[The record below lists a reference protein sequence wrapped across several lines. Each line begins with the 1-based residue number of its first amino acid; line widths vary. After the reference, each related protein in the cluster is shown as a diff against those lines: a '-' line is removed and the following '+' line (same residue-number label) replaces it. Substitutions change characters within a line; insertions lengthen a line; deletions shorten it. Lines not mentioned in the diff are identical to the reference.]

1 MHALLTPLAEHGVSM
16 TRIESRPARA
26 RTALW
31 EYMFFID
38 VEGHQKDAHVAQALA
53 ELRAKAPLPQG
64 PGLVPGGRILKDMLI
79 DPCEL
84 SPSYVRSIAPYQPG
98 KPISELAREMGL
110 EEASI
115 IKLASNENP
124 LGIGPRTR
132 AAIDAALAEVAR
144 YPDGNGFELKQALA
158 GRYGVDTAS
167 IVLGN
172 GSNDVLEL
180 VALAFL
186 GPGRA
191 AVMSQHA
198 FAVYPLATQARG
210 ARSIVVPA
218 KNFGHDLEAMA
229 RAVDDETYVVWVANP
244 NNPTG
249 TFARPDEV
257 EAFLRKRARARAGGA
272 RRGVQRVP
280 RRRTCAPTRVK
291 WLKRHPNLV
300 VTRTFSK
307 AYGLAGLRVGY
318 ALAHPSVADVM
329 NRVRQPFNVNSI
341 ALAAAARRARRHG
354 VRRAQ
359 LRRQPAAACASSRK
373 GARGSGST
381 TFPRTATSSPSAS
394 ARRPEIYKRL
404 LRRGVIVRPVGGG
417 YGLPEHLRVTIGTRG
432 ENERFLAALAASLR
446 E

>member
-1 MHALLTPLAEHGVSM
+1 
-16 TRIESRPARA
+16 
-26 RTALW
+26 
-31 EYMFFID
+31 
-38 VEGHQKDAHVAQALA
+38 
-53 ELRAKAPLPQG
+53 
-64 PGLVPGGRILKDMLI
+64 MLM
-79 DPCEL
+79 DLCEL

-110 EEASI
+110 DERTI
-115 IKLASNENP
+115 VKLASNENP
-124 LGIGPRTR
+124 RGIGPRTR
-132 AAIDAALAEVAR
+132 AAIEAAIGDIAR

-158 GRYGVDTAS
+158 RRYHVDMAS

-191 AVMSQHA
+191 AVYSQHA

-229 RAVDDETYVVWVANP
+229 KAIDDETYVAWVANP

-249 TFARPDEV
+249 TFARHEEV
-257 EAFLRKRARARAGGA
+257 EAFLK
-272 RRGVQRVP
+272 RVP
-280 RRRTCAPTRVK
+280 ERVLVVLDEAYNEYLTPELRSDMVK
-291 WLKRHPNLV
+291 LIKRHPNLV
-300 VTRTFSK
+300 ITRTFSK

-341 ALAAAARRARRHG
+341 ALAAASAALDDMEFVARSYAENLQGLKRLAEGAGALGLDYIPSYANFLTIRVG
-354 VRRAQ
+354 K
-359 LRRQPAAACASSRK
+359 AADV
-373 GARGSGST
+373 
-381 TFPRTATSSPSAS
+381 
-394 ARRPEIYKRL
+394 YKKL
-404 LRRGVIVRPVGGG
+404 LRRGVIVRPVGGA
-417 YGLPEHLRVTIGTRG
+417 YGLPEHLRVTVGTAE
-432 ENERFLAALAASLR
+432 ENERFLSALAAALK

>member
-1 MHALLTPLAEHGVSM
+1 
-16 TRIESRPARA
+16 
-26 RTALW
+26 
-31 EYMFFID
+31 
-38 VEGHQKDAHVAQALA
+38 
-53 ELRAKAPLPQG
+53 
-64 PGLVPGGRILKDMLI
+64 MLM

-110 EEASI
+110 AQAGI
-115 IKLASNENP
+115 VKLASNENP
-124 LGIGPRTR
+124 RGIGPRTR
-132 AAIDAALAEVAR
+132 AAIDAALADIAR

-158 GRYGVDTAS
+158 ARYGVDMAA

-180 VALAFL
+180 VASAFL

-191 AVMSQHA
+191 AVMSQHC

-218 KNFGHDLEAMA
+218 KNFAHDLEAMA
-229 RAVDDETYVVWVANP
+229 KAIDDETYVLWIANP

-257 EAFLRKRARARAGGA
+257 DAFLR
-272 RRGVQRVP
+272 RVP
-280 RRRTCAPTRVK
+280 ERVLVVIDEAYNEYLSAELRADSVK
-291 WLKRHPNLV
+291 WLKRHPNLII
-300 VTRTFSK
+300 TRTFSK

-318 ALAHPSVADVM
+318 ALAQASVADIM

-341 ALAAAARRARRHG
+341 ALAAATAALDDMEFVARSYAENLQGLR
-354 VRRAQ
+354 Q
-359 LRRQPAAACASSRK
+359 LEE
-373 GARGSGST
+373 GARGLKLDYI
-381 TFPRTATSSPSAS
+381 AS
-394 ARRPEIYKRL
+394 YGNFVTIRVGKAAEIYKRL

-417 YGLPEHLRVTIGTRG
+417 YQLPEHLRVTVGTRE
-432 ENERFLAALAASLR
+432 ENEKLLAALAASLR
-446 E
+446 D

>member
-1 MHALLTPLAEHGVSM
+1 
-16 TRIESRPARA
+16 
-26 RTALW
+26 
-31 EYMFFID
+31 
-38 VEGHQKDAHVAQALA
+38 
-53 ELRAKAPLPQG
+53 
-64 PGLVPGGRILKDMLI
+64 MLI
-79 DPCEL
+79 DLCEL

-98 KPISELAREMGL
+98 KPISEVARELGL
-110 EEASI
+110 KEESI

-144 YPDGNGFELKQALA
+144 YPDGSGFELKQALS
-158 GRYGVDTAS
+158 GRYGVDPSS

-180 VALAFL
+180 VAAAFL

-218 KNFGHDLEAMA
+218 KNFGHDLEAMT
-229 RAVDDETYVVWVANP
+229 RAVDDETYVVWAANP

-249 TFARPDEV
+249 TYARPDEL
-257 EAFLRKRARARAGGA
+257 EAFLRKVPERVLVVLDEAYNEYIGADLRAD
-272 RRGVQRVP
+272 P
-280 RRRTCAPTRVK
+280 VK

-341 ALAAAARRARRHG
+341 ALAAAAAALDDMEFVARSYAVNLSGMRQLEEG
-354 VRRAQ
+354 VRGLGLDYIPSYGNFLAVHVG
-359 LRRQPAAACASSRK
+359 K
-373 GARGSGST
+373 GA
-381 TFPRTATSSPSAS
+381 
-394 ARRPEIYKRL
+394 EIFKRL
-404 LRRGVIVRPVGGG
+404 LRRGVIVRPVGG
-417 YGLPEHLRVTIGTRG
+417 YGLPEYLRVTVGTAA

>member
-1 MHALLTPLAEHGVSM
+1 
-16 TRIESRPARA
+16 
-26 RTALW
+26 
-31 EYMFFID
+31 
-38 VEGHQKDAHVAQALA
+38 
-53 ELRAKAPLPQG
+53 
-64 PGLVPGGRILKDMLI
+64 MLM
-79 DPCEL
+79 DPCDL

-110 EEASI
+110 EEKSI
-115 IKLASNENP
+115 VKLASNENP
-124 LGIGPRTR
+124 RGIGPRTR
-132 AAIDAALAEVAR
+132 AAIDAALGEIAR

-158 GRYGVDTAS
+158 KRYGVEMGS

-191 AVMSQHA
+191 AVFSQHC

-218 KNFGHDLEAMA
+218 KNYGHDLDAMA
-229 RAVDDETYVVWVANP
+229 RALDDETYVAWLANP

-249 TFARPDEV
+249 TFARHEEI
-257 EAFLRKRARARAGGA
+257 EAFLK
-272 RRGVQRVP
+272 RVP
-280 RRRTCAPTRVK
+280 ERVLVVLDEAYNEYLPPELRGDSARL
-291 WLKRHPNLV
+291 LKRHPNLV
-300 VTRTFSK
+300 ITRTFSK

-329 NRVRQPFNVNSI
+329 NRVRQPFNVNSL
-341 ALAAAARRARRHG
+341 ALAAARAALDDMEFVARSYAENLQG
-354 VRRAQ
+354 
-359 LRRQPAAACASSRK
+359 LRNLEE
-373 GARGSGST
+373 GARALGLDYI
-381 TFPRTATSSPSAS
+381 PSHANFLTIKVGK
-394 ARRPEIYKRL
+394 AADIYKRL

-417 YGLPEHLRVTIGTRG
+417 YGLNEHLRVTVGTAA
-432 ENERFLAALAASLR
+432 ENERFLGALAASLK

>member
-1 MHALLTPLAEHGVSM
+1 
-16 TRIESRPARA
+16 
-26 RTALW
+26 
-31 EYMFFID
+31 
-38 VEGHQKDAHVAQALA
+38 
-53 ELRAKAPLPQG
+53 
-64 PGLVPGGRILKDMLI
+64 MLI
-79 DPCEL
+79 DLCEL

-110 EEASI
+110 EEAGI
-115 IKLASNENP
+115 VKLASNENP

-132 AAIDAALAEVAR
+132 AAIDAALSDVAR
-144 YPDGNGFELKQALA
+144 YPDGNGYVLKSALSQ
-158 GRYGVDTAS
+158 RYGVDTS
-167 IVLGN
+167 CIVLGN

-210 ARSIVVPA
+210 ARAIVVPA
-218 KNFGHDLEAMA
+218 KNFAHDLEAMA
-229 RAVDDETYVVWVANP
+229 KAVDDETFVVWAANP

-249 TFARPDEV
+249 TLAMPDEV
-257 EAFLRKRARARAGGA
+257 EAFLRKVPERVLVVVDEAYNEYIRADL
-272 RRGVQRVP
+272 
-280 RRRTCAPTRVK
+280 RTDMLRL
-291 WLKRHPNLV
+291 LKRHPNLV

-341 ALAAAARRARRHG
+341 ALAAAAAALDDMEFVARSYAENLNGLR
-354 VRRAQ
+354 Q
-359 LRRQPAAACASSRK
+359 LEE
-373 GARGSGST
+373 GARSLGLD
-381 TFPRTATSSPSAS
+381 FIPSYGNFLTMRVGKAN
-394 ARRPEIYKRL
+394 EVFKRL

-417 YGLPEHLRVTIGTRG
+417 YGLPEHLRVTTGTAA
-432 ENERFLAALAASLR
+432 ENEKLLGALAASMK

>member
-1 MHALLTPLAEHGVSM
+1 
-16 TRIESRPARA
+16 
-26 RTALW
+26 
-31 EYMFFID
+31 
-38 VEGHQKDAHVAQALA
+38 
-53 ELRAKAPLPQG
+53 
-64 PGLVPGGRILKDMLI
+64 MLM
-79 DPCEL
+79 DPCDL

-110 EEASI
+110 EEKTI
-115 IKLASNENP
+115 VKLASNENP
-124 LGIGPRTR
+124 RGIGPRTR
-132 AAIDAALAEVAR
+132 AAIDAALGEIAR

-158 GRYGVDTAS
+158 KRYGVDPGA

-191 AVMSQHA
+191 AVFSQHC

-218 KNFGHDLEAMA
+218 KNYGHDLDLMA
-229 RAVDDETYVVWVANP
+229 RAIDDETYVAWLANP

-249 TFARPDEV
+249 TFARHEEV
-257 EAFLRKRARARAGGA
+257 EAFIK
-272 RRGVQRVP
+272 RVP
-280 RRRTCAPTRVK
+280 ERVLVVLDEAYNEYLPPELRGDSARL
-291 WLKRHPNLV
+291 LKRHPNLV
-300 VTRTFSK
+300 ITRTFSK

-329 NRVRQPFNVNSI
+329 NRVRQPFNVNSL
-341 ALAAAARRARRHG
+341 ALVAASAALDDMEFVARSYAENLQG
-354 VRRAQ
+354 
-359 LRRQPAAACASSRK
+359 LRTLEE
-373 GARGSGST
+373 GARALGLDYI
-381 TFPRTATSSPSAS
+381 PSHANFLTIKVGK
-394 ARRPEIYKRL
+394 AGDIYKRL

-417 YGLPEHLRVTIGTRG
+417 YGLNEHLRVTVGTAA
-432 ENERFLAALAASLR
+432 ENERFLGALAASLK

>member
-1 MHALLTPLAEHGVSM
+1 
-16 TRIESRPARA
+16 
-26 RTALW
+26 
-31 EYMFFID
+31 
-38 VEGHQKDAHVAQALA
+38 
-53 ELRAKAPLPQG
+53 
-64 PGLVPGGRILKDMLI
+64 MLI

-110 EEASI
+110 QERNI
-115 IKLASNENP
+115 VKLASNENP
-124 LGIGPRTR
+124 RGIGPRTR
-132 AAIDAALAEVAR
+132 AAIEAAIGDIAR

-158 GRYGVDTAS
+158 KRYHVDMGA

-180 VALAFL
+180 MALAFL

-191 AVMSQHA
+191 AVLSQHC

-218 KNFGHDLEAMA
+218 KKFGHDLEAMA
-229 RAVDDETYVVWVANP
+229 KAIDDETYVVWIANP

-249 TFARPDEV
+249 TFARHEEI
-257 EAFLRKRARARAGGA
+257 EALLK
-272 RRGVQRVP
+272 RVP
-280 RRRTCAPTRVK
+280 ERVLVVLDEAYNEYLPAELRGDSVK
-291 WLKRHPNLV
+291 LLKRHPNLV
-300 VTRTFSK
+300 ITRTFSK

-341 ALAAAARRARRHG
+341 ALTAARAALDDMEFVARSYAENLQGLKHIEEGSRALGLDYIPSHG
-354 VRRAQ
+354 NFITVRVGKA
-359 LRRQPAAACASSRK
+359 
-373 GARGSGST
+373 
-381 TFPRTATSSPSAS
+381 
-394 ARRPEIYKRL
+394 PETYKRL

-417 YGLPEHLRVTIGTRG
+417 YGLPEHLRVTIGTAE
-432 ENERFLAALAASLR
+432 ENERFLSALAASLK